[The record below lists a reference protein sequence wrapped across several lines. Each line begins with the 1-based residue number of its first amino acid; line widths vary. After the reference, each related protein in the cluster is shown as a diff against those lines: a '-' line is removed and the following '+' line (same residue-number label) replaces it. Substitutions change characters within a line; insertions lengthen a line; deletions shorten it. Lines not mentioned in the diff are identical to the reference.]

1 MVLLLGLAGKEA
13 LSHQRTYSP
22 VEKRELQT
30 RPEISITKVLD
41 GRFQKKY
48 ESYLR
53 DQFPG
58 RDHWVSFQTDMEL
71 FMGKNEIHNVYIGK
85 NHYLLEHYTE
95 KEFDYAVSQ
104 GIPVLAFIIEKSV
117 SMAPDKYESDPLKK
131 EKLDVFKEKVKNS
144 GRYVK
149 FWKNKDNLESLIS
162 QSISKS
168 VTRGRRPGWVRTT
181 DFDIDKSHAEILR
194 LTERVHTLEA
204 LNADLKK
211 ENFRK
216 PNLWVDIQP
225 GRDEDGK
232 IYDEGTRLTSNGI
245 HFTVVPIITTD
256 VKNGLDYKDWAGRWV
271 HESKDEVR
279 LLRYVYENSFVVYF
293 RVHNDGDARATGVR
307 VKLSFPN
314 DLMVLS
320 ERELLEYRD
329 EEAIHFEKDAYR
341 NWRKRFENPKNI
353 ASVKENDNKFISLDE
368 LITVEDIADLM
379 DPADMNEVVSILPGE
394 ILFDK
399 NEVRHKDTDC
409 IYGVCVLPTRA
420 GQFTVKCEI
429 ICNEYAEVIKQDITV
444 EVE

>member
-1 MVLLLGLAGKEA
+1 MEKKYQFFVSSTYEDLKEERDVAIHAILTMNQFPIGMEMFSAADDDQWQIIKEA
-13 LSHQRTYSP
+13 IDSSDYYILIIGNRYG
-22 VEKRELQT
+22 
-30 RPEISITKVLD
+30 SIEETT
-41 GRFQKKY
+41 GG
-48 ESYLR
+48 S
-53 DQFPG
+53 
-58 RDHWVSFQTDMEL
+58 
-71 FMGKNEIHNVYIGK
+71 
-85 NHYLLEHYTE
+85 YTE

-117 SMAPDKYESDPLKK
+117 RMAPDKYESDPLKK

-162 QSISKS
+162 QSVSKS